1 MRKCAIALVLAASV
15 TAPGFSQEFPLYEE
29 TGTIAITIG
38 DEQMLHYTTW
48 NTVPGEPGR
57 EVHTASWIVL
67 EPRLLGGV
75 NISPDNVFVAITSR
89 ETIAPEAWQT
99 TLKVEFSLD
108 PETLE
113 MRTKP
118 APTISFHP
126 AGSDTF
132 YALTDGVLEIESLT
146 QIDPDSFSII
156 GRASG
161 MMTGQSGWEVVHNPD
176 DPIEFS
182 AEFDLKRV
190 VNRDAN

>member
-176 DPIEFS
+176 D
-182 AEFDLKRV
+182 R
-190 VNRDAN
+190 